1 MSSKIFRLKIA
12 VVLVTTICLTIV
24 LLAPSPVVP
33 ATTYRTDSNGAPL
46 VIEDFSVVPQPIVYD
61 AAEAAAELFGND
73 QQKSDEFISQL
84 LTLYLEALEA
94 KDKDIV
100 VIINNS
106 GGFGWSP
113 IETFPHGHEFITG
126 IDTRLN
132 SLGYNTLWLDHY
144 RTAKTLNG
152 FVSELMLAADIYPAK
167 AEDLAARVEFLT
179 RHIPDIRII
188 LTGESNGSTI
198 CGDAMQILKD
208 NPQVYS
214 IQLGPPFWNKGN
226 TSDRI
231 LILRSNGSVPDAFSQ
246 GDVITIIRSNL
257 EALFGIS
264 QEYPGHILFYIGAPG
279 HNYSWQQYE
288 GVSSQVLE
296 FLDKNFSTK

>member
-1 MSSKIFRLKIA
+1 MSSKIFRLKIT
-12 VVLVTTICLTIV
+12 VVLVTAICLTIV

-33 ATTYRTDSNGAPL
+33 ATTYRADGNGAPL
-46 VIEDFSVVPQPIVYD
+46 VIEDSSIVPQPIVND

-73 QQKSDEFISQL
+73 RQKQKFMNQL
-84 LTLYLEALEA
+84 LAIYLEA
-94 KDKDIV
+94 KDKDV

-106 GGFGWSP
+106 GGWGWSS
-113 IETFPHGHEFITG
+113 IEAFPHGHEFVTG
-126 IDTRLN
+126 INTKLN
-132 SLGYNTLWLDHY
+132 SLGYDTLWLDHY

-152 FVSELMLAADIYPAK
+152 YVSEAMFASGLYPAK

-179 RHIPDIRII
+179 SHISNIRII

-214 IQLGPPFWNKGN
+214 IQLGPPFWNNETK
-226 TSDRI
+226 SDRM
-231 LILRSNGSVPDAFSQ
+231 LVLRSNGSVPDAFSQ

-264 QEYPGHILFYIGAPG
+264 QEFPGHILFYIGAPG
-279 HNYSWQQYE
+279 HDYSWQYD
-288 GVSSQVLE
+288 GVSSKVLE
-296 FLDKNFSTK
+296 FLDNNFNPK

>member
-1 MSSKIFRLKIA
+1 MSSKIFRLKIT
-12 VVLVTTICLTIV
+12 VILVTATCLTIV

-33 ATTYRTDSNGAPL
+33 ATTYRADSNGAPL
-46 VIEDFSVVPQPIVYD
+46 VIEDSSVVPQPIVND

-73 QQKSDEFISQL
+73 RQKCNDFISQL
-84 LTLYLEALEA
+84 LALYLEA
-94 KDKDIV
+94 KDKDI

-132 SLGYNTLWLDHY
+132 SLGYDTLWLDHY

-152 FVSELMLAADIYPAK
+152 FVSELMLAADLYPAK

-179 RHIPDIRII
+179 SHIPNIRII

-198 CGDAMQILKD
+198 CGDAMQILKE

-214 IQLGPPFWNKGN
+214 IQLGPPFWNNGN

-231 LILRSNGSVPDAFSQ
+231 LILRSNGSVPDSFSQ
-246 GDVITIIRSNL
+246 GDVITIIRSNI
-257 EALFGIS
+257 EALLGIS

-279 HNYSWQQYE
+279 HDYSWQYE
-288 GVSSQVLE
+288 GVSSKVLE
-296 FLDKNFSTK
+296 FLDNNFNPE